1 MYTNLSNYGII
12 LKGDGDHRKEVDFM
26 DVIIILFMSLLGAAF
41 MDMDFFA
48 IHTVVSISI
57 ALYKEWFDGTNDKT
71 ALR

>member
-1 MYTNLSNYGII
+1 
-12 LKGDGDHRKEVDFM
+12 M
-26 DVIIILFMSLLGAAF
+26 DVIIILFMSLLGAVF

-57 ALYKEWFDGTNDKT
+57 ALYKACLNSTNDKT